1 MRGRAIIKCSA
12 SHNDA
17 AVARVKA
24 KLREQG
30 ARVRAH
36 EVKTGIAPG
45 DGAKPV
51 IKYTGEEGDQTLAY
65 VALAHEYGAGVPER
79 SWFRS
84 WFDQNAERL
93 RREMTAAMRAEA
105 RGNTTAVELAGVK
118 WAAELRAWIT
128 TGAVGLAPLAES
140 TRRQR
145 TRAGLAEGP
154 PLFAIG
160 QIVAAI
166 KASIDGKVVE

>member
-1 MRGRAIIKCSA
+1 MKASVKVSA
-12 SHNDA
+12 NYYVDESA
-17 AVARVKA
+17 LARVKS

-36 EVKTGIAPG
+36 DVKVGINAD
-45 DGAKPV
+45 DGAKPI
-51 IKYTGEEGDQTLAY
+51 IKYTGEEGSKTLAY

-93 RREMTAAMRAEA
+93 RREMSAAMRAEA

-118 WAAELRAWIT
+118 WEAELRAWIT
-128 TGAVGLAPLAES
+128 SSAAGLASLADS

-145 TRAGLAEGP
+145 NRAGLPEGP

-166 KASIDGKVVE
+166 KASIDGRVIE